1 MGDAMTKPLRALAAL
16 LLYGVVLAAVYCVHV
31 RYLRV
36 DVVFYGAL
44 LDAAIAVPLSWG
56 LLRLLRVLTPFNGF
70 EKLQLAAIGLLCGYV
85 FAISIPTVIDRSL
98 SFYLL
103 EKLQQRGGGIRLDR
117 FEGVVAQEYLRE
129 QRVADVRLTEQLK
142 SGTIAIADGCV
153 RLTARGARLARF
165 SRFFR
170 AHLLPRQR
178 LVGGRYSDALT
189 DPFRHSGAQ
198 ADYACAASADR
209 DAAL

>member
-1 MGDAMTKPLRALAAL
+1 MDDRMIKPLRALAAL
-16 LLYGVVLAAVYCVHV
+16 LVYGVVLAVVYSLHV
-31 RYLRV
+31 RYFRV

-44 LDAAIAVPLSWG
+44 LDAAVAVPLSWG

-85 FAISIPTVIDRSL
+85 FAMSIPTVIDRSL

-129 QRVADVRLTEQLK
+129 QRVADVRLTEQLT
-142 SGTIAIADGCV
+142 SGTITVADGCV
-153 RLTARGARLARF
+153 RLTERGARLARF

-178 LVGGRYSDALT
+178 LLRGHYSDELT
-189 DPFRHSGAQ
+189 DPFRHSGTQ
-198 ADYACAASADR
+198 ADYACTSPAPRGAAP
-209 DAAL
+209 